1 MGNSA
6 IVETNNIGSN
16 VVLETKIM
24 ESNAV
29 LQRKNK
35 NGKSKIIIGLFLVVI
50 ALGWLGT
57 DYYIQQKNYVTT
69 DNAKVSGDILNVSS
83 KVPGTVVSVNVK
95 DGSLV
100 KKGDVLFTAENQQP
114 TKSTEDGT
122 VIQEIAHAGDP
133 LSAGQTAIS
142 IVDMHKLQIT
152 AYVMEGD
159 IKRIKL
165 DQPVELSIDA
175 LPDQKFNGTVAE
187 VGLATAST
195 FSLFSTDNTS
205 GNYTKVSQRV
215 PLKID
220 FDYFS
225 QPVFPGMSV
234 TAKIRVNN

>member
-1 MGNSA
+1 MENGA
-6 IVETNNIGSN
+6 IVETN
-16 VVLETKIM
+16 K

-29 LQRKNK
+29 LEAKLMPGNTVVVK
-35 NGKSKIIIGLFLVVI
+35 KPKKGKGKFIIGALVVVV
-50 ALGWLGT
+50 ALGWLGAN
-57 DYYIQQKNYVTT
+57 YYIQQRDYVST
-69 DNAKVSGDILNVSS
+69 DNAKVSGDILNVSP

-95 DGSLV
+95 DGSIV
-100 KKGDVLFTAENQQP
+100 NIGDDMFTIENQPP
-114 TKSTEDGT
+114 TKSTEAGT
-122 VIQEIAHAGDP
+122 VIQENAHVGDTISP
-133 LSAGQTAIS
+133 GQTAVS
-142 IVDMHKLQIT
+142 IVDMTKLEIT
-152 AYVMEGD
+152 AYVMEAD

-175 LPDQKFNGTVAE
+175 LPNQRFNGTVVE

-215 PLKID
+215 PIKVE

>member
-1 MGNSA
+1 MEN
-6 IVETNNIGSN
+6 N
-16 VVLETKIM
+16 VVLETKVL
-24 ESNAV
+24 EGNAFSE
-29 LQRKNK
+29 RKNRA
-35 NGKSKIIIGLFLVVI
+35 GKSKIIIGVLVVVV
-50 ALGWLGT
+50 ALGWFGT
-57 DYYIQQKNYVTT
+57 DYYIQQKNYVST

-83 KVPGTVVSVNVK
+83 KAPGKVVSVNVHN
-95 DGSLV
+95 GSLV
-100 KKGDVLFTAENQQP
+100 KTGDVLFTVENQPP
-114 TKSTEDGT
+114 TTAAKDGT
-122 VIQEIAHAGDP
+122 VIQELINVDDTIP
-133 LSAGQTAIS
+133 AGQTAVS

-159 IKRIKL
+159 IGRIKL

-175 LPDQKFNGTVAE
+175 LPNQKFNGTVVE

-195 FSLFSTDNTS
+195 LSLFSTDNTS